1 MRYSAGIELILDL
14 DENNAWIKAT
24 DVGYWYNKVL
34 YHRVLFCS
42 VWLFETVNEVL
53 INKILFRLFSL
64 LLLLV
69 FYFRRWRVW
78 ILWD

>member
-1 MRYSAGIELILDL
+1 MRYSTGIELVFDL

-24 DVGYWYNKVL
+24 DVGYWYDKVL
-34 YHRVLFCS
+34 YHGVLFCV
-42 VWLFETVNEVL
+42 VWLFETVNEIL
-53 INKILFRLFSL
+53 INKVVFCLWSLFLKL
-64 LLLLV
+64 A